1 MSKKKYSP
9 DESQKVFGQ
18 HLAEIRKNNHL
29 TQEQVAHQ
37 LQVNRSTY
45 TYYETGKT
53 QFTLSRFV
61 KVAEAV
67 GIPPLELFEVY
78 LQHRE
83 EK

>member
-1 MSKKKYSP
+1 MAKKKYSP
-9 DESQKVFGQ
+9 DESQKDFGQ

-29 TQEQVAHQ
+29 TQEQIARQ

-67 GIPPLELFEVY
+67 GVPPLELFKVY
-78 LQHRE
+78 LQYQE